1 MVHLLLDVL
10 QDVLDGVL
18 LLADLPRFEDALRNV
33 KQARLIAF
41 LRLKLQEV
49 GERENETQFDSL
61 LALKL
66 TLEQGLVLARCIVV
80 VSIRRHQIRLIL
92 VLHLLS
98 TSDIIFIDFKEDA
111 ANFVLISTLLLK
123 NTHAGQMLYEYFEI
137 HFVSRYDL

>member
-33 KQARLIAF
+33 KQARLVAL

-49 GERENETQFDSL
+49 GERENETQLDSL

-66 TLEQGLVLARCIVV
+66 ALE
-80 VSIRRHQIRLIL
+80 
-92 VLHLLS
+92 
-98 TSDIIFIDFKEDA
+98 
-111 ANFVLISTLLLK
+111 
-123 NTHAGQMLYEYFEI
+123 
-137 HFVSRYDL
+137 